1 MGHFLLPSDARMYT
15 LLMSEADSIDKSVSS
30 EAGILHRILIVEDEK
45 LFSQLLC
52 DALSDLEAT
61 AVDLAGN
68 GQEAL
73 EKISKADYDLIITDI
88 QMPLMNGKDLLKNIR
103 SINQNVGI
111 LVLTAFPEVDYIR
124 EFNSLGIEDF
134 LSKTECDLE
143 LLQQMVQGFLRRR
156 QIEFLSDVF

>member
-1 MGHFLLPSDARMYT
+1 MNHSDPIKNLNSAQT
-15 LLMSEADSIDKSVSS
+15 
-30 EAGILHRILIVEDEK
+30 GILHRILIVEDEK

-61 AVDLAGN
+61 AVDLAAN

-73 EKISKADYDLIITDI
+73 EKILQTEYDLIITDI
-88 QMPLMNGKDLLKNIR
+88 QMPFMNGRDLLKNIR
-103 SINQNVGI
+103 SQDQNVGI

-124 EFNSLGIEDF
+124 EFNDLGIEDF
-134 LSKTECDLE
+134 LCKTECDLE
-143 LLQQMVQGFLRRR
+143 LLQHMVQGILRRR

>member
-1 MGHFLLPSDARMYT
+1 MNHSDPIKNLNSAQT
-15 LLMSEADSIDKSVSS
+15 
-30 EAGILHRILIVEDEK
+30 GILHRILIAEDEK

-61 AVDLAGN
+61 AVDLAAN

-73 EKISKADYDLIITDI
+73 EKILQTEYDLIITDI
-88 QMPLMNGKDLLKNIR
+88 QMPFMNGRDLLKNIR
-103 SINQNVGI
+103 SQDQNVGI

-124 EFNSLGIEDF
+124 EFNDLGIEDF
-134 LSKTECDLE
+134 LCKTECDLE
-143 LLQQMVQGFLRRR
+143 LLQHMVQGILRRR